1 MCELLCLSSLMPT
14 TVSITLEHLARHGAL
29 GQSNVDGWG
38 LASYEDRD
46 IRLYKEPEPAGQS
59 AWLGFI
65 LGRDLQCALMMSHIR
80 RASQGALTHA
90 NTQPFARELD
100 GRMHTFA
107 HNGDLR
113 GLAGLA
119 GAGPQRFNPV
129 GETDSELAF
138 CILLER
144 MATLWA
150 AAKAPLLKHRL
161 SVVKTFAAD
170 IRACGQAN
178 FLYSDGELV
187 FAHGHRRPPYDG
199 DRGQPG
205 LWRMDQVSAV
215 DPEKLAKSGVTIGNH
230 QRGQEITLIASVP
243 LTEDAWIPFDE
254 GEVVVLKQGR
264 LARHVETMDVSGHG
278 AAAAI
283 SR

>member
-38 LASYEDRD
+38 LATYDERD

-59 AWLGFI
+59 AWLAFI
-65 LGRDLQCALMMSHIR
+65 LGRDLSCALMMSHIR

-90 NTQPFARELD
+90 NTQPFARELG
-100 GRMHTFA
+100 GRTHTFA

-113 GLAGLA
+113 GLAGLVGPA
-119 GAGPQRFNPV
+119 PQRFNPV

-144 MATLWA
+144 MAPLWA
-150 AAKAPLLKHRL
+150 RSPTLKHRL
-161 SVVKTFAAD
+161 AVVEAFAAD

-178 FLYSDGELV
+178 FLYSDGELM

-205 LWRMDQVSAV
+205 LWRMDQVCAV
-215 DPEKLAKSGVTIGNH
+215 DPENLARSGVRIGRH
-230 QRGQEITLIASVP
+230 RQGQEITLIASVP

-254 GEVVVLKQGR
+254 GEVVALRQGR
-264 LARHVETMDVSGHG
+264 LARHAETVAIAGP
-278 AAAAI
+278 AAG
-283 SR
+283 S